1 MVSIFMLALVAHSK
15 KLTWM
20 YGNINGILLPKSL
33 RVGTLWA
40 EILGGTAT
48 CTVHFSSSCAEQSF
62 ALYVI
67 GFAY

>member
-1 MVSIFMLALVAHSK
+1 
-15 KLTWM
+15 M
-20 YGNINGILLPKSL
+20 YGNINGILLPKSFMA
-33 RVGTLWA
+33 GTLCA

-62 ALYVI
+62 ALQVI